1 MSSEKYIENVTI
13 QYLLNPN
20 LQSQILKNNSIL
32 SKEFNDDVKFYKK
45 RISQYIKDICKDIC
59 KDINS
64 EKFEFSTNDKTKL
77 ACINFM
83 KWLIEEYKFNDTTD
97 ILQEDY
103 EEYNVINNYDISNN
117 VVNNKLNNNHDI
129 DNILLKEEKKT
140 ISLDNFVKVKN
151 VIKREILPNKR
162 EANLQEPHL
171 RYKGVKKKNI
181 DNI

>member
-20 LQSQILKNNSIL
+20 LQNQIIKNNTIL
-32 SKEFNDDVKFYKK
+32 SKDFNDDVKFYKK
-45 RISQYIKDICKDIC
+45 RISQYIKDICKDI
-59 KDINS
+59 NN
-64 EKFEFSTNDKTKL
+64 ETFEISTNNKTKL
-77 ACINFM
+77 SCINFI
-83 KWLIEEYKFNDTTD
+83 KNLIEDYKFNDTKD

-103 EEYNVINNYDISNN
+103 EQYNVIDNYDISNN
-117 VVNNKLNNNHDI
+117 IGNNEYNSNYDI

-151 VIKREILPNKR
+151 VSKREILPNKR